1 MRIIKIGG
9 NELSDPGFVNTLA
22 QNIVRM
28 QAEAAE
34 PLVIVHG
41 GGRAIA
47 GMQAKLGLKVVKVDG
62 LRVTDIESLSVA
74 QMVLSGHSNKI
85 VVKALLE
92 AGLDALGV
100 SGVDGGILRCR
111 KKQYAN
117 VDLGFV
123 GEIVQVRADLLQQ
136 FADLGITTVLS
147 PISLGLDGL
156 IYNVNADEAASAV
169 ALATGASELDFVSN
183 VPGILRDGTVI
194 PMLTAT
200 ETEQLIVDGII
211 SGGMI
216 PKARAALEALDQ
228 GVVQIRIV
236 NLAGLAAAGGT
247 LFSAA
252 SGGQYQAIQ

>member
-1 MRIIKIGG
+1 MRILKIGG

-22 QNIVRM
+22 QNIARM
-28 QAEAAE
+28 QAETAE
-34 PLVIVHG
+34 SLIIVHG

-47 GMQAKLGLKVVKVDG
+47 GMQAQLGLKAVKVDG
-62 LRVTDIESLSVA
+62 LRVTNLESLSVA

-85 VVKALLE
+85 VVKAFLE

-111 KKQYAN
+111 KKQHATA
-117 VDLGFV
+117 DLGYV
-123 GEIVQVRADLLQQ
+123 GEIVQVRAVLLQQ
-136 FADLGITTVLS
+136 LAGLGITTVLS

-156 IYNVNADEAASAV
+156 TYNVNADEAASAV
-169 ALATGASELDFVSN
+169 ALATGATELDFVSN
-183 VPGILRDGTVI
+183 VPGVLRNGAVI
-194 PMLTAT
+194 PMLTAA

-216 PKARAALEALDQ
+216 PKARAALEAIHQ
-228 GVVQIRIV
+228 GVVRARIV
-236 NLAGLAAAGGT
+236 NLAGLAEAGGT

-252 SGGQYQAIQ
+252 TGVQN

>member
-111 KKQYAN
+111 KKQHAN
-117 VDLGFV
+117 ADLGFV

-136 FADLGITTVLS
+136 FAGLGITTVLS

-156 IYNVNADEAASAV
+156 TYNVNADEAASAV

-236 NLAGLAAAGGT
+236 DLAGLAEAGGT

-252 SGGQYQAIQ
+252 SGEQN